1 MEGSVQLPFS
11 SAVTAD
17 IFLQITS
24 TLSHLSSLY
33 NRSSQTLTG
42 SHCTYTYTPTP
53 TAAACTLCHS
63 GLSQVA
69 ANRTPTPCYTSLAC
83 TTGHPRLS
91 QVATTPTRTPTPS
104 PTSPACTTGH
114 PRLSQEPPH
123 VHLHPHPLQPVQQ
136 VIPDPHR

>member
-42 SHCTYTYTPTP
+42 SHFMYTYTSTLSHLSSLYNRSSQTLTGSHHTYTYT
-53 TAAACTLCHS
+53 
-63 GLSQVA
+63 
-69 ANRTPTPCYTSLAC
+69 Y
-83 TTGHPRLS
+83 
-91 QVATTPTRTPTPS
+91 TPS
-104 PTSPACTTGH
+104 PTSPG
-114 PRLSQEPPH
+114 SMSS
-123 VHLHPHPLQPVQQ
+123 
-136 VIPDPHR
+136 PDSHR